1 MALFDEKIMQQLRDI
16 LGKMKDDVYLLF
28 FTQEIECPMCRETRM
43 FLEEISSLNEKLK
56 LETYNFIIDAG
67 TAGRYGVDKIPAT
80 VVLGKDRMDCGIK
93 FYGLPGG
100 YEINSFISS
109 VLEVSGRKEALP
121 AEIMDRI
128 NSIDHDI
135 HIQVFVGLGC
145 PHCPGA
151 VSVAHRLALE
161 SPRVRAEMVDTG
173 AFVPLAQ
180 KYNVTGV
187 PKIVFNDRVELTGA
201 HPLETFLDV
210 IDRLKNSGAVAHID

>member
-1 MALFDEKIMQQLRDI
+1 MALFDEKIRQQLKDI
-16 LGKMKDDVYLLF
+16 LSRMKNDVYLVF
-28 FTQEIECPMCRETRM
+28 FTQEIECPMCRETRL
-43 FLEEISSLNEKLK
+43 FLEEMSSLNEKLK
-56 LETYNFIIDAG
+56 LETYNFVIDSEA
-67 TAGRYGVDKIPAT
+67 AGRYQVDKIPAI
-80 VVLGKDRMDCGIK
+80 VVLDKDRTDYGIK

-100 YEINSFISS
+100 YEINSFLGT
-109 VLEVSGRKEALP
+109 VLEVSGTKEELP
-121 AEIMDRI
+121 AEIIDRI
-128 NSIDHDI
+128 KSIDRDV

-161 SPRVRAEMVDTG
+161 SGKVRAEMVDTG

-187 PKIVFNDRVELTGA
+187 PKIVINDRFELTGA

-210 IDRLKNSGAVAHID
+210 IDRLKNVGAGSSID

>member
-1 MALFDEKIMQQLRDI
+1 MALFDEKIRQQLKDI
-16 LGKMKDDVYLLF
+16 LAQMKNDVYLVF
-28 FTQEIECPMCRETRM
+28 FTQEIECPMCRETRL
-43 FLEEISSLNEKLK
+43 FLEEMSSLNEKLK
-56 LETYNFIIDAG
+56 LETYNFVIDSEA
-67 TAGRYGVDKIPAT
+67 AGRYHVDKIPAI
-80 VVLGKDRMDCGIK
+80 VVLDKDRTDNGIK

-100 YEINSFISS
+100 YEINSFLGT
-109 VLEVSGRKEALP
+109 VLEVSGTKEALP
-121 AEIMDRI
+121 ANIMERI
-128 NSIDHDI
+128 KSIDRDV

-161 SPRVRAEMVDTG
+161 SGKVRAEMVDTG

-187 PKIVFNDRVELTGA
+187 PKIVFNDRFELTGA

-210 IDRLKNSGAVAHID
+210 IDRLKNVGAGSSID